1 MEQYNDQPKMYPSPG
16 EAFGILILTFFL
28 TILLVPALRM
38 AFGFDPQSK
47 WSLFWSEL
55 FMIVPAV
62 VILARRRYS
71 LSMVLRLRP
80 VSGRVLLLSVFIGF
94 TLSIIGDEL
103 ERLTHFILPLPKEL
117 ESLFSSELLKNILT
131 ANSLPEWIL
140 LIATLMVF
148 AGLFEEML
156 FRGMLQNAL
165 EDRMDITRAVISTAI
180 IFSLI
185 HFNPYWVVPI
195 AILGV
200 FLGVLAWKSQSIF
213 PSAIVHAVNNGMAL
227 LAANLPEERTQI
239 FVWNGHVHPL
249 ILLAAG
255 VGLYYGM
262 RLFYRFVEEDTEIP
276 TFLNQPL

>member
-1 MEQYNDQPKMYPSPG
+1 MEQYNDQPKLYPSPG
-16 EAFGILILTFFL
+16 EAFAILALTFFL
-28 TILLVPALRM
+28 SILFVPFLRLV
-38 AFGFDPQSK
+38 FGFDPQSK
-47 WSLFWSEL
+47 WSLFLTEL

-62 VILARRRYS
+62 MLLRRRGYP
-71 LSMVLRLRP
+71 LPLVLRLRP
-80 VSGRVLLLSVFIGF
+80 VSARVLALSVFIG
-94 TLSIIGDEL
+94 LALAIIGDEI
-103 ERLTHFILPLPKEL
+103 ERLTHLILPLPNEL
-117 ESLFSSELLKNILT
+117 ESLFSSELLKDILT
-131 ANSLPEWIL
+131 AGSIPEWIL
-140 LIATLMVF
+140 LIMTLVVI

-165 EDRMDITRAVISTAI
+165 EERMDITRAVISTAI

-213 PSAIVHAVNNGMAL
+213 PSAIVHAVNNGLAL
-227 LAANLPEERTQI
+227 VANNLSDEKTDM
-239 FVWNGHVHPL
+239 FLWNGHVHPL

-262 RLFYRFVEEDTEIP
+262 RLFYRFIEEDTEIP
-276 TFLNQPL
+276 TLLNQPL